1 MRGTPALRMAS
12 KSTCVPATLV
22 SQYFCGS
29 STDSP
34 TRDFA
39 AKCKAPSKESSSTS
53 PAWVMSASMNGTP
66 RGTAERWPVDRSS
79 NTVTSW
85 PTAHSWAATTEPIYP
100 APPVT
105 KTFMSNLPQSRRN
118 RLGQHV
124 RYERVH
130 ARFGA
135 GQILQFVFGTTDRK
149 QLHVQP
155 GLFAMVR
162 TRLRGGLLMPGSDIG
177 QLGVIEPIKAT
188 QYIQIEGSECI
199 ALRTGEFIDCAYRAL
214 GH

>member
-1 MRGTPALRMAS
+1 MRATPALRMAS
-12 KSTCVPATLV
+12 KSACVPVTLV

-39 AKCKAPSKESSSTS
+39 AKCKTPSKESSSTS

-66 RGTAERWPVDRSS
+66 RGTAELCPVDRSS

-118 RLGQHV
+118 GLGQHV

-135 GQILQFVFGTTDRK
+135 GEILQFVFGATDRK
-149 QLHVQP
+149 QLHVEP
-155 GLFAMVR
+155 GFFAMGR
-162 TRLRGGLLMPGSDIG
+162 TRLRGGLLMPRGDVG
-177 QLGVIEPIKAT
+177 QLGVIEPIEAT
-188 QYIQIEGSECI
+188 QYIQIECGECV
-199 ALRTGEFIDCAYRAL
+199 ALYIGELIDRSYLAL